1 LKVLLFKVRLELD
14 VGKSLLYKFNF
25 SFSVV
30 YMRIRRKIGQKGQI
44 VIPKVIRE
52 YAGIRAGDEVVMEV
66 REGEVIIR
74 SGVDPKEFVESFCS
88 VPGKKLTKK
97 IDLEGLLEQEVEER
111 FALR

>member
-1 LKVLLFKVRLELD
+1 
-14 VGKSLLYKFNF
+14 
-25 SFSVV
+25 
-30 YMRIRRKIGQKGQI
+30 MRIRRKIGRKGQI

-52 YAGIRAGDEVVMEV
+52 YAGIMAGEEVIMEV

-88 VPGKKLTKK
+88 VAGKKLTKK
-97 IDLEGLLEQEVEER
+97 IDLEGLLEREAEER